1 MLFERKLIKEVNN
14 KYDMDLAFIEYKASV
29 YDEIASYLSENN
41 CSEGMR
47 LVNKA
52 KEEID
57 NFIIT
62 LKNDLVEI
70 ENICSEITKLIK
82 DLYTKKHDI
91 PQTMIINNKNI
102 FISREGEIY
111 AFVYLIGFDEYKKQ
125 YRYGII
131 KANINKG
138 KLYNE
143 DKKIGFSNDSN
154 LERYTDFK
162 SYFKSILNDFDN
174 CESIEALDFL
184 KKSVHSE
191 LARLFYTDDLRTYLV
206 ENNETIYKLTGIKGV
221 EILRELYKI
230 YDINK
235 VKIKLTSN
243 GYSIEDDRLI
253 ELVRSRQSCIKLLAE
268 IQKLDDGEE
277 KKIKDILIKSVKE
290 KSQDVELLMKEL
302 NISSVELEIAVDK
315 VNSTI

>member
-14 KYDMDLAFIEYKASV
+14 KYEMDLAFIEYKASV
-29 YDEIASYLSENN
+29 YDEVASYLSENN

-111 AFVYLIGFDEYKKQ
+111 GFIYLIGFDEYKKQ

-143 DKKIGFSNDSN
+143 DMKIGFSNDSN

-174 CESIEALDFL
+174 CKSIEDLDFL
-184 KKSVHSE
+184 NKNITNE
-191 LARLFYTDDLRTYLV
+191 LSRLFYTDNLEIYLIK
-206 ENNETIYKLTGIKGV
+206 NSDKMHKLTGIKGS
-221 EILRELYKI
+221 EIVQKLYEI

-235 VKIKLTSN
+235 VKIKLISN
-243 GYSIEDDRLI
+243 GYLIEDDRLI
-253 ELVRSRQSCIKLLAE
+253 NLVRARRSCIKLLSE
-268 IQKLDDGEE
+268 IEKLDDIEDKE
-277 KKIKDILIKSVKE
+277 IKEIYVEGVKE
-290 KSQDVELLMKEL
+290 ESQQVELLMREL
-302 NISSVELEIAVDK
+302 NINSEELEIAVDK
-315 VNSTI
+315 VNSTT